1 MGYGAALTVI
11 YLAIIVLLTLTQAR
25 LLERRVHYS

>member
-1 MGYGAALTVI
+1 VI